1 MTLNSNR
8 RVIISI
14 LQYQDEIAAG
24 SLTVFDL
31 ISKVIS
37 FGVDGIELR
46 REPWK
51 NYQAEVAPVRE
62 QLGAHGK
69 FAVYATF
76 STLFSPDDN
85 GRKLL
90 MHDIDTARALGS
102 PLLRIFP
109 GAAPEDRSDPAWSFA
124 KEAVEYAASLGVV
137 LALENFGKSPG
148 GTVREIAHILNA
160 IQHPALQTNIDIGN
174 YATNGEDVVAA
185 IQAVGERA
193 VYAHLKDKLG
203 SQSDATTHLGGGDM
217 PMREIMTAL
226 EALPQHIIY
235 CFEFAGAGEADARIE
250 KSLAYLRDLNQ
261 AHGRHA

>member
-1 MTLNSNR
+1 
-8 RVIISI
+8 
-14 LQYQDEIAAG
+14 
-24 SLTVFDL
+24 
-31 ISKVIS
+31 
-37 FGVDGIELR
+37 
-46 REPWK
+46 
-51 NYQAEVAPVRE
+51 
-62 QLGAHGK
+62 
-69 FAVYATF
+69 
-76 STLFSPDDN
+76 
-85 GRKLL
+85 

-109 GAAPEDRSDPAWSFA
+109 GAAPEDRSDPEWSFA